1 MPRPDDLLIFDWGEP
16 DQTICLEWQIVPA
29 NDRPRWAQAGLT
41 LSQSR
46 SGQTLAGPGVR
57 EPLPSRQGWLEQSRP

>member
-1 MPRPDDLLIFDWGEP
+1 MSRPYDLLIFDWGEP

-29 NDRPRWAQAGLT
+29 SARPWM
-41 LSQSR
+41 
-46 SGQTLAGPGVR
+46 AGPGVR